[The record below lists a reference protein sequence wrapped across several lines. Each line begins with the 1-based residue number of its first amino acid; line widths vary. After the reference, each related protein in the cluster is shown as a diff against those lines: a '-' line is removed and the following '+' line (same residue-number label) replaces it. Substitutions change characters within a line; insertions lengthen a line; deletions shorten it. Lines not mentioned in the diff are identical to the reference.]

1 MLAPEQTV
9 TGPPVSLPTID
20 LRATARRLVVPAAI
34 AVVAVAAMF
43 VLGGHVRAFADALVR
58 GLDVSP
64 VWAVAAV
71 LFEAASLAGYVL
83 LLSLVAGRATPRVGT
98 RESAEITL
106 AGAAVTRLLPTAG
119 AGGIALALWALRRAG
134 LAAGAATRTLL
145 AFLVLLYSVFLGS
158 IVLAGGALAL
168 GLAHGGGP
176 EALSA
181 IPAAVAA
188 AGIAAALGFAHAP
201 RRARVAADALDAADA
216 ADADANRSAGRSLTS
231 RVRHGGLL
239 VGGAVHDA
247 VALVRTA
254 DRRLAGAV
262 GYWIFDAAVLW
273 AMLNA
278 FGSPPSLAVVA
289 LAYFVGQAA
298 NTLPIPGSVSGG
310 IAGVLVACGAP
321 VALALPAVLA
331 YRAIAVWLPAPIA
344 AAAIPRLRSTITRW
358 SAEDAASSA
367 AGR

>member
-1 MLAPEQTV
+1 
-9 TGPPVSLPTID
+9 
-20 LRATARRLVVPAAI
+20 
-34 AVVAVAAMF
+34 
-43 VLGGHVRAFADALVR
+43 
-58 GLDVSP
+58 
-64 VWAVAAV
+64 
-71 LFEAASLAGYVL
+71 
-83 LLSLVAGRATPRVGT
+83 
-98 RESAEITL
+98 
-106 AGAAVTRLLPTAG
+106 
-119 AGGIALALWALRRAG
+119 
-134 LAAGAATRTLL
+134 
-145 AFLVLLYSVFLGS
+145 VFLGS

-168 GLAHGGGP
+168 GLASGGIGGGGP
-176 EALSA
+176 VALSA

-188 AGIAAALGFAHAP
+188 AGIAAALGFA
-201 RRARVAADALDAADA
+201 RARRRPGDRADLATPTPPTPTET
-216 ADADANRSAGRSLTS
+216 LTS

-247 VALVRTA
+247 IALVRTA

-310 IAGVLVACGAP
+310 IAGVLIAFGAP
-321 VALALPAVLA
+321 VGLALPAVLA

-344 AAAIPRLRSTITRW
+344 AAAIPRLRATIGRW
-358 SAEDAASSA
+358 SAEDASA
-367 AGR
+367 AAS

>member
-9 TGPPVSLPTID
+9 TELTLPTID

-34 AVVAVAAMF
+34 AAVAAAAMF

-64 VWAVAAV
+64 VWAIAAV

-83 LLSLVAGRATPRVGT
+83 LLSLVAGRATPRIGT
-98 RESAEITL
+98 RESAEIAL
-106 AGAAVTRLLPTAG
+106 AGAAATRLLPTAG

-134 LAAGAATRTLL
+134 LGTGAATRTLL

-181 IPAAVAA
+181 IPATVAVA
-188 AGIAAALGFAHAP
+188 GVAAALGFA
-201 RRARVAADALDAADA
+201 RARRRPNAGADASPTPS
-216 ADADANRSAGRSLTS
+216 RTLTS
-231 RVRHGGLL
+231 RLRHGGLL

-273 AMLNA
+273 SMLNA

-310 IAGVLVACGAP
+310 IAGVLIAFGVP
-321 VALALPAVLA
+321 VGLALPAVLA

-344 AAAIPRLRSTITRW
+344 AAAIPRLRATIGRW
-358 SAEDAASSA
+358 SAEDASA
-367 AGR
+367 